1 MMRQVAIAVSILFGV
16 LFFGGV
22 VEAAEKPRM
31 AVLRFTN
38 NSNAWW
44 WKSGLGAELSD
55 MLTNELASGKKFSM
69 IERREVDKVIKE
81 INFNQSGYVDK
92 ASKVA
97 MGRIKGAKYLVMA
110 TVTSYEENTESENSG
125 FSFMGFGVGGG
136 GSKAYIAVDLKVVNA
151 ETSEIVET
159 RTIEGTS
166 ESKSSKLSGN
176 YMGIGF
182 NNSKTTKVPV
192 GKAIRATVINI
203 AEYLECTLVDK
214 TDECLSLYSQKE
226 QKRREKTK
234 GSISLDE

>member
-1 MMRQVAIAVSILFGV
+1 
-16 LFFGGV
+16 
-22 VEAAEKPRM
+22 
-31 AVLRFTN
+31 
-38 NSNAWW
+38 
-44 WKSGLGAELSD
+44 
-55 MLTNELASGKKFSM
+55 
-69 IERREVDKVIKE
+69 
-81 INFNQSGYVDK
+81 
-92 ASKVA
+92 

-110 TVTSYEENTESENSG
+110 TVTSYEENTENENSG

-136 GSKAYIAVDLKVVNA
+136 GSKAYLAVDLKVVDT

-166 ESKSSKLSGN
+166 ESKSSKLSGS

-192 GKAIRATVINI
+192 GKAIRATVVNI
-203 AEYLECTLVDK
+203 SEYLECTLVDK
-214 TDECLSLYSQKE
+214 TDECLSMYSQKE